1 MAGFGAKNADCMS
14 QLEYRG
20 EGTAFQSS
28 AAAPSPGLF
37 YCYLDDQP
45 DHLVPEFALRTYTA
59 SAEDR
64 LFFNPRAWFTQI
76 GEPPLESRV
85 LPGLLDTFALQGSM
99 VWITDPGGGAMR
111 PFWLG
116 AELGRILDD
125 LQPGDPAPSNITP
138 ATRNLLSMADVL
150 VAEDYISRRRAEW
163 AESVAR
169 WAVAFR
175 GKGYVPV
182 RGLIHPFHIAALR
195 RYYRHR
201 IRVGGFHLG
210 DAQSSRRYVA
220 HNESVARFF
229 HHQLTAAVMAV
240 TGEPVKPS
248 YVYFASYLDGAKLE
262 KHIDRE
268 QCEFSITL
276 CLDYSP
282 EPPRAAPWPIHLQ
295 TPRGQV
301 TVFQALGDGLLYRG
315 GELPHFRDVLPKGH
329 TSTSL
334 FFHYVRT
341 DFTGSLT

>member
-1 MAGFGAKNADCMS
+1 MP

-20 EGTAFQSS
+20 VGPAFQSS
-28 AAAPSPGLF
+28 AAASSPELF

-45 DHLVPEFALRTYTA
+45 DHLVPEFALRMHTRPPD
-59 SAEDR
+59 DR
-64 LFFNPRAWFTQI
+64 LFLNPRARFTQA
-76 GEPPLESRV
+76 GELPPESSV
-85 LPGLLDTFALQGSM
+85 LPWLLEGFALQGNM
-99 VWITDPGGGAMR
+99 VWTSDPGSSTVR
-111 PFWLG
+111 PFWLDP
-116 AELGRILDD
+116 ELGRILAD
-125 LQPGDPAPSNITP
+125 LQPGDPAPPTITP
-138 ATRNLLSMADVL
+138 EARNLLTTADVL
-150 VAEDYISRRRAEW
+150 VPQDYISRRRAEW
-163 AESVAR
+163 EESAAR

-182 RGLIHPFHIAALR
+182 RGLIHPFHVAALR
-195 RYYRHR
+195 RYYRRR
-201 IRVGGFHLG
+201 IRMGGFHLG
-210 DAQSSRRYVA
+210 DEQSSRRYVA

-229 HHQLTAAVMAV
+229 HHQLTAAVAAIA
-240 TGEPVKPS
+240 GEPVKPS
-248 YVYFASYLDGAKLE
+248 YVYFASYLGGAKLK

-315 GELPHFRDVLPKGH
+315 GKLPHFRDVLPKGH

-334 FFHYVRT
+334 FFHYVPA
-341 DFTGSLT
+341 DFTGSLS

>member
-1 MAGFGAKNADCMS
+1 MP

-28 AAAPSPGLF
+28 AAPSPGLF
-37 YCYLDDQP
+37 YCCLDDQP
-45 DHLVPEFALRTYTA
+45 DHLVPEFALQMHRRPPD
-59 SAEDR
+59 DR
-64 LFFNPRAWFTQI
+64 LFLNPSAWFTQI

-85 LPGLLDTFALQGSM
+85 LPGLLDSFALQGSM

-111 PFWLG
+111 PFWLDP
-116 AELGRILDD
+116 ELGRILAD
-125 LQPGDPAPSNITP
+125 LRPGDPAPRNITP
-138 ATRNLLSMADVL
+138 EARDLLITADVL
-150 VAEDYISRRRAEW
+150 VPEDYISRRRAEW

-169 WAVAFR
+169 WALAFR

-182 RGLIHPFHIAALR
+182 RGLIHPFHVAALR

-229 HHQLTAAVMAV
+229 HHQLTAAVTSLAC
-240 TGEPVKPS
+240 EPVKPS
-248 YVYFASYLDGAKLE
+248 YVYFSSYLGGAKLE

-268 QCEFSITL
+268 QCAFSITL

-282 EPPRAAPWPIHLQ
+282 EPPQAVPWPIHLQ
-295 TPRGQV
+295 TPSGQV

-334 FFHYVRT
+334 FFHYVPA
-341 DFTGSLT
+341 DFTGSLS